1 MEEKEKKKE
10 LTQEQL
16 DLIAGSVEVLIGA
29 ISVCII
35 WKNAKKIGF
44 NQGLNAGKMIGR
56 SEMIE
61 LLKK

>member
-1 MEEKEKKKE
+1 MEEKEKKKR

-16 DLIAGSVEVLIGA
+16 DVIAYAVRTLIGCVSA
-29 ISVCII
+29 GII
-35 WKNAKKIGF
+35 WKCAKQNGF
-44 NQGLNAGKMIGR
+44 DEGLNVGKTIGR

>member
-1 MEEKEKKKE
+1 MEEKKEKKQ

-16 DLIAGSVEVLIGA
+16 DLIAYSVGA
-29 ISVCII
+29 LGGVISACII

-44 NQGLNAGKMIGR
+44 NEGLNAGKMIGR

>member
-10 LTQEQL
+10 LTQEQS
-16 DLIAGSVEVLIGA
+16 DIIAYSVGALIGC
-29 ISVCII
+29 ISVGII
-35 WKNAKKIGF
+35 WKHAKKIGF
-44 NQGLNAGKMIGR
+44 DQGLYTGKIIGR